1 MSDQMNEYVGNNL
14 SLFNFMR
21 YVFGNETAAFDDAFD
36 FADLFSI
43 IADSFLTTFVLF
55 FIASWILS
63 ICLDLSKK
71 GGK

>member
-1 MSDQMNEYVGNNL
+1 MSEEVAANSL

-21 YVFGNETAAFDDAFD
+21 YVFGNEVDGAFD
-36 FADLFSI
+36 FGEIFCF